1 MLKFGIKFIFK
12 TITWATC
19 SRAKGAAALNHE
31 ALNDPMEIQIIVKI
45 LLRQVNKTEN
55 RNRRFIGE
63 ESQIDCALAG
73 FDCCG
78 DVQCDVLLYSL
89 IDLLAG
95 RSPFCARQGR
105 VGEGEQF
112 YRDYQSFHS
121 NGLSSL
127 AFDRV

>member
-45 LLRQVNKTEN
+45 LLRQVNKTGD
-55 RNRRFIGE
+55 RNRRFIGKE
-63 ESQIDCALAG
+63 RQIDCALAG

-78 DVQCDVLLYSL
+78 DVQFDVLIYGF
-89 IDLLAG
+89 IDLRAG
-95 RSPFCARQGR
+95 RSPFCARRGR
-105 VGEGEQF
+105 VAEGELF
-112 YRDYQSFHS
+112 YRDFQSFHS